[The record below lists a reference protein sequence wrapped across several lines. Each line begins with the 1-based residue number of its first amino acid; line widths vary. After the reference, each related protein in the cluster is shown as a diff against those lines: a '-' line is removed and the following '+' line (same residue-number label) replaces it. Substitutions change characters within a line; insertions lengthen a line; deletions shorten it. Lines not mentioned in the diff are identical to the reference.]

1 MKGKCIVAQSGGPTA
16 VINASACGVIQEA
29 FAHREIT
36 GVYAAHN
43 GILGVLEEQIFDLG
57 RESRKTIEALK
68 TSPSAALGSCRYKV
82 KTDAD
87 YARIVDVFAKHDIR
101 FFFYIGGNDSMDTA
115 DKVSQLAA
123 RRGYEFS
130 AMGVPKTIDN
140 DLAFTD
146 HCPGYGSVIKYL
158 ATMVMEAG
166 RDTESMY
173 TADTVNVIEAMGRNA
188 GWIAAGTALA
198 RRNDE
203 DGPHI
208 ILLPEVPF
216 DRERFKAKV
225 RSYLDSIHRCV
236 IVVSEGTKTPDGAYI
251 SEQKGEFAK
260 DAFGH
265 TQLGG
270 AAQYIKSLVE
280 SEMKVKARFA
290 IPSTI
295 QRNGIHFA
303 SLTDSREA
311 YRVGAQAVKLA
322 VKGMSGKMV
331 TLKRISDSP
340 YRCVTDVADLAQVAN
355 GEKYFPREWITPEDG
370 FFVTK
375 DFFSYALP
383 LISGEVKPA
392 MKDGLPEFMR
402 FEKHFIR
409 KA

>member
-43 GILGVLEEQIFDLG
+43 GILGVLNEQIFDLG
-57 RESRKTIEALK
+57 AESRATIEGLK

-87 YARIVDVFAKHDIR
+87 YARIVDVFAAHDIR
-101 FFFYIGGNDSMDTA
+101 WFFYIGGNDSMDTA
-115 DKVSQLAA
+115 DKVAQLAA
-123 RRGYEFS
+123 RRGYEFRV
-130 AMGVPKTIDN
+130 MGVPKTIDN

-216 DRERFKAKV
+216 DREKFKAKV
-225 RSYLDSIHRCV
+225 RSYLDTIHRCV
-236 IVVSEGTKTPDGAYI
+236 IVVSEGTKTADGGYI

-270 AAQYIKSLVE
+270 AAQYIKSLIEEEV
-280 SEMKVKARFA
+280 KVKARFA

-303 SLTDSREA
+303 SLTDSLEA
-311 YRVGAQAVKLA
+311 YEVGRDAVKRA
-322 VKGMSGKMV
+322 VRGESGRMV
-331 TLKRISDSP
+331 TLKRVTGNP
-340 YRCVTDVADLAQVAN
+340 YKCVTDVADLAQVAN
-355 GEKYFPREWITPEDG
+355 GEKFFPKEWISPDG

-383 LISGEVKPA
+383 LIKGEVKPV
-392 MKDGLPEFMR
+392 MKDGLPAFMR
-402 FEKHFIR
+402 FEKHFIG